1 MEKYSLY
8 SQEAC
13 YFVLEIINI
22 YCKELKALSRQPV
35 KRPNNHSV
43 KESSQLRTYKMK
55 LRI

>member
-22 YCKELKALSRQPV
+22 YRKELKALSRQPV